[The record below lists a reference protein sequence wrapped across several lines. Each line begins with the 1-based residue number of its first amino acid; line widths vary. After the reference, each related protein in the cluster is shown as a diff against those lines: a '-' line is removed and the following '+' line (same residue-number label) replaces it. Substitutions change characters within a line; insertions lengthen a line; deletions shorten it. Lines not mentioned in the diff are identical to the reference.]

1 MTSAMLYRLGV
12 RRALGSLR
20 EMAVLDVPMSQMDMS
35 PGSAGRGMA
44 LIVNFF
50 LQMFEVRLKSGTT
63 DGLYLALIQI
73 TA

>member
-1 MTSAMLYRLGV
+1 
-12 RRALGSLR
+12 
-20 EMAVLDVPMSQMDMS
+20 MAVLDVPMSQMDMS
-35 PGSAGRGMA
+35 PGSTGRGMA